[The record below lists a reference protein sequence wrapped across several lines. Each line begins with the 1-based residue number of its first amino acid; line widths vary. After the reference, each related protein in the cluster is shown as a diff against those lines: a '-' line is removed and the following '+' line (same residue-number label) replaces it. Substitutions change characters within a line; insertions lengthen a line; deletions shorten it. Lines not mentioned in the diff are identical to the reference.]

1 MKTKKLFLII
11 ALVVGCAVGAHAQK
25 TVFKFRDAQARAG
38 DAVTEVCVKP
48 TVVEVKILEDKGR
61 IKDEWTLSKEE
72 VEIAMKG
79 ELDNIRAWGTSNIT
93 AMSSWE
99 PLSKWKIMKKQ
110 GDTRLQ

>member
-61 IKDEWTLSKEE
+61 IKDEWTQRTCGNYYQIESKKR
-72 VEIAMKG
+72 IISK
-79 ELDNIRAWGTSNIT
+79 SNN
-93 AMSSWE
+93 
-99 PLSKWKIMKKQ
+99 
-110 GDTRLQ
+110 

>member
-11 ALVVGCAVGAHAQK
+11 ALVVSCAVGAHAQK

-48 TVVEVKILEDKGR
+48 TVVEVKILEDKGNLTTSVHGGR
-61 IKDEWTLSKEE
+61 ICPP
-72 VEIAMKG
+72 
-79 ELDNIRAWGTSNIT
+79 SNTT